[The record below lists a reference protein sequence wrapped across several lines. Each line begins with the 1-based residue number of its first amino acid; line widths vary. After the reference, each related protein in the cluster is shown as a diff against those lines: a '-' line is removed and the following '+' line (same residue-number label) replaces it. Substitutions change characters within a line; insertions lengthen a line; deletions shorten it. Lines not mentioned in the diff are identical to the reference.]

1 MPSPA
6 ALARG
11 TAVADAIL
19 DAHRAANAGAWPE
32 TLAARPG
39 WAVFPALWC
48 GIMCLTH
55 CPKGQ
60 HSPRSVTSAWHHIAS
75 RSSEAQRWL
84 ALAAMV
90 RASPR
95 PARFA

>member
-32 TLAARPG
+32 TLAARPDGPCG
-39 WAVFPALWC
+39 W
-48 GIMCLTH
+48 G
-55 CPKGQ
+55 
-60 HSPRSVTSAWHHIAS
+60 S
-75 RSSEAQRWL
+75 RA
-84 ALAAMV
+84 
-90 RASPR
+90 
-95 PARFA
+95 